1 MSIVVRHLAGPITM
15 ALTLAA
21 CGGSSQS
28 AAVQR
33 ADDRAAEEQQEAMAA
48 RADALKAHQE
58 AADAEERA
66 REAEHREREAEQQAQ
81 IATQQADREEWKA
94 DRQVVKAT
102 PVRVGATELQPE
114 TTVLFAPGS
123 ATLSGDAMTTLRD
136 VAKSIRASGPDHH
149 VVVAGYADAAG
160 AEGGHLALS
169 RRRADTVANT
179 LVSLG
184 VPSGELVT
192 KAFGASHPISSDDT
206 ERGRA
211 LNRRVEIAIRP

>member
-1 MSIVVRHLAGPITM
+1 MSIVVRTIAAPLTL
-15 ALTLAA
+15 ALTVAA

-48 RADALKAHQE
+48 RAEALKAHQE

-66 REAEHREREAEQQAQ
+66 REAEHAERDAEQRAQ

-94 DRQVVKAT
+94 DRQAVAVA
-102 PVRVGATELQPE
+102 PARAGVTERQPE
-114 TTVLFAPGS
+114 TTVLFSPGS
-123 ATLSGDAMTTLRD
+123 AVLSGDAKATLRD
-136 VAKSIRASGPDHH
+136 VAKAIGASGPDHH
-149 VVVAGYADAAG
+149 VIVAGYSDNAG
-160 AEGGHLALS
+160 TEGSHVALS
-169 RRRADTVANT
+169 RRRADAVVNY
-179 LVSLG
+179 LVTLG

-192 KAFGASHPISSDDT
+192 KAFGDTRPVSSDDT
-206 ERGRA
+206 DRGRA